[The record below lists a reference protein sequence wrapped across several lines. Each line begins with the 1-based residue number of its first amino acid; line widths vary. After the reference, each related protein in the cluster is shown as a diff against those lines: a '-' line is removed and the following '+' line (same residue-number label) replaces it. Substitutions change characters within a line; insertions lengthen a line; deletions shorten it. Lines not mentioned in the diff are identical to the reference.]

1 MLCDINKQ
9 IVNKGK
15 IPVTSNIS
23 INLELKLIYL
33 LCKACDI
40 YKSLSAEHIVKEF
53 HTEI

>member
-23 INLELKLIYL
+23 INLELKRIDL
-33 LCKACDI
+33 LCKVCDI
-40 YKSLSAEHIVKEF
+40 YKLLSVEYIVKEF
-53 HTEI
+53 HSEI